1 MYKYEILIKDIHA
14 NLRFNNEAANPVTL
28 HSPRANVTW
37 NNGHRSERQT
47 GLI

>member
-1 MYKYEILIKDIHA
+1 MYRHEMLIKDIHA
-14 NLRFNNEAANPVTL
+14 NLRFNNEGANPVTL

-37 NNGHRSERQT
+37 NRHRSERQT

>member
-1 MYKYEILIKDIHA
+1 MYRHEMLIKDIHA

-28 HSPRANVTW
+28 HSLRANVTW
-37 NNGHRSERQT
+37 NRHRSERQT